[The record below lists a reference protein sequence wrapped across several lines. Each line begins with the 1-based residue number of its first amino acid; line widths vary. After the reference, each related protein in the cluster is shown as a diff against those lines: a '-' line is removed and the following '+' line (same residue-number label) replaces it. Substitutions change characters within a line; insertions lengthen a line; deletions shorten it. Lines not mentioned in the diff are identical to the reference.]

1 MYAVV
6 ATGGKQV
13 RVTEGDTI
21 RVERIDAAVGDKIEL
36 SEVAFVGGDKK
47 TVLDE
52 KGLGKAKVVC
62 TVTGQ
67 GRRKKIRVFKYKR
80 RKNYHRT
87 KGHRQSYTELRV
99 ESIKA

>member
-21 RVERIDAAVGDKIEL
+21 RVEKIDAAVGDKVEL
-36 SEVAFVGGDKK
+36 ADVAFVGGDKK